1 MKKLLIASL
10 LLGSTATIAA
20 PFVIQDIR
28 IDGIQSGM
36 DDNVLSSLPV
46 RIGQKAT
53 DNDIANVVRTL
64 FLRGYENV
72 RATREGNTLL
82 ISVQQRPIISEVV
95 LEGNDS
101 IPSEAIKENLNANG
115 FAIGN
120 VLDRDKLEAFRQ
132 SMLDHYRSVGR
143 YNATIETIITPIANN
158 GAELKLKFKENDVAL
173 LKDIKF
179 EGNKAFSAGKLEEQ
193 MQLQSDAWWKFF
205 GNKFDSVQFGKD
217 LEALRNFYLEN
228 GYVKFQ
234 ISGTDVQLNEDKT
247 EARVRIAI
255 NEGEQYRVTNVRI
268 VGDVGGMS
276 EELEPLLKKIRMN
289 DTYRVSD
296 VSYVENAIKAKLG
309 EQGYATSTVNIS
321 PQFNENDNTMSITF
335 VVDAGRRYSV
345 RQIRFEGNTV
355 SADKTL
361 RQEMR
366 QQEGTWLSSQLVELG
381 KLRLERTG
389 FLKQ

>member
-366 QQEGTWLSSQLVELG
+366 QQEGTWLSS
-381 KLRLERTG
+381 TS
-389 FLKQ
+389 